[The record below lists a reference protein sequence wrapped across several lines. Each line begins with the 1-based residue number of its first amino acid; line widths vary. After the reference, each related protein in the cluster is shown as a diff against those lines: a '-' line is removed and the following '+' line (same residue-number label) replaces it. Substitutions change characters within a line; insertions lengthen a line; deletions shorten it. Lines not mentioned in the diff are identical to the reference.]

1 MNCYR
6 NSYPFEE
13 ILRILRIVKELLKQF
28 RYSKYMNKLLIIAW
42 EVIKLPDNKLI
53 EKLIT
58 ALQYEYR
65 TYLEIYKIAEA
76 KTDALVKNDASEIA
90 VITEKER
97 AMADQTLKLNKVREQ
112 ILSSLAEDYNQEFK
126 LLTLDKLIKL
136 VNEPHKKQL
145 GEIQIRMTELLGKLI
160 AKNNI
165 NKRLIENAIKYLD
178 FNIQLIA
185 APEPAVPT
193 YGRSGTEISGGEK
206 RSVLDIRY

>member
-1 MNCYR
+1 M
-6 NSYPFEE
+6 
-13 ILRILRIVKELLKQF
+13 
-28 RYSKYMNKLLIIAW
+28 
-42 EVIKLPDNKLI
+42 PDNKLI